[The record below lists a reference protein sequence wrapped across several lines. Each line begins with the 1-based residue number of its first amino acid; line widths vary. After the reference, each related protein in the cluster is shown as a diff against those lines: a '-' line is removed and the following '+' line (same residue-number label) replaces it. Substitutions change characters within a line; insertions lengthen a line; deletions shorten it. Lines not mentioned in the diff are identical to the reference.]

1 MIFNFPVYFYLFDQ
15 YTDKPKFAKE
25 TDLIKLKLADLGII
39 TDKARATP
47 IRQVEILAREILTT
61 KRYKNIIAVGN
72 DKTAH
77 LVINEI
83 LRSKENVN
91 FGFIPEGDSQIAPLF
106 GLPRGAASCEVISA
120 RRIKKIDVGKLDH
133 SFFLT
138 VLEIYPQTNKER
150 NLWNFILNKFISNKK
165 TEVEIEFKDQNEN
178 QSEFKITAPIEK
190 IIIANLLPKKF
201 RKEIEKNYKNLK
213 INISPYDGLLD
224 VFIFAKRKNKKPS
237 LSIFQAK
244 TIYLKSRQPLLCFVD
259 GQKNKRLSGDIG
271 IKPKT
276 LNIFVGKNREF

>member
-1 MIFNFPVYFYLFDQ
+1 MYFYLFDQ

-39 TDKARATP
+39 TDKAKATP
-47 IRQVEILAREILTT
+47 IRQVEILAREILAT
-61 KRYKNIIAVGN
+61 KKYKNIIAVGN

-77 LVINEI
+77 LVVNEI
-83 LRSKENVN
+83 LKSKENVN
-91 FGFIPEGDSQIAPLF
+91 FGFIPEGDSQIASLC
-106 GLPRGAASCEVISA
+106 GLPHGAASCEAISA

-138 VLEIYPQTNKER
+138 ALEIYLQINKQQD
-150 NLWNFILNKFISNKK
+150 LWNLILNKFTSKEK

-201 RKEIEKNYKNLK
+201 RKEVEKYYKNLK
-213 INISPYDGLLD
+213 TNISPYDGLLNI
-224 VFIFAKRKNKKPS
+224 FIFAREKNKKPS
-237 LSIFQAK
+237 LSIFRAK

-259 GQKNKRLSGDIG
+259 GQKNKRLSGYVG

-276 LNIFVGKNREF
+276 LNIIVGKNREF